1 VGWQRHLRRVQ
12 RGGPGGLGRGAA
24 SWRGLHVSNKLY
36 EDSLKLT
43 INKNLSDIRVLLLW
57 AEEAVEVRE
66 KIQHAEQALTYL
78 ADIVET
84 LRGMEK

>member
-1 VGWQRHLRRVQ
+1 LT
-12 RGGPGGLGRGAA
+12 
-24 SWRGLHVSNKLY
+24 NKLY

-43 INKNLSDIRVLLLW
+43 INKNLADIRVLLLW
-57 AEEAVEVRE
+57 AEEADETRE

-84 LRGMEK
+84 LRGMQKGP